1 MAAWPKL
8 PDPKEGRPVMAA
20 VAFLDPSGVRYG
32 LPTFPYRMAPDHLA
46 TRVQLR
52 AMGLRPTGGPAAQL
66 MWRSRRAA
74 APGGVRTA
82 LLYALADTVARTPAS
97 PARLAQLARARA
109 ARRVCPTCGADAG
122 YVIPRSLGECLDCH
136 DVASTGRAA
145 A

>member
-1 MAAWPKL
+1 MA
-8 PDPKEGRPVMAA
+8 G
-20 VAFLDPSGVRYG
+20 VAFLDPTGRRWG
-32 LPTFPYRMAPDHLA
+32 LPTFPYRMAPDGLH

-74 APGGVRTA
+74 AGGVRTA

-109 ARRVCPTCGADAG
+109 ARRVCPTCRADAG
-122 YVIPRSLGECLDCH
+122 YVIPASLGECLDCH